1 MNNCILNKSFSQDK
15 CEKIKDKLQ
24 IINIDNHKD
33 IIYIDNEKT
42 WYNPLVYNKTNK
54 VLKNKF
60 KQTFIQIEWNWYFYI
75 SH

>member
-42 WYNPLVYNKTNK
+42 GYNPLVYNKTNK

-60 KQTFIQIEWNWYFYI
+60 KQTFIQIEGNWYFYI